1 MENYLTEKGK
11 YNMQEAWKTI
21 DGYERYQIS
30 NTGKVVSDKRQ
41 GSKGGEINPTKNEF
55 GYLQVKLYKDG
66 AGKYN
71 NFAVH
76 RLVASAFIDN
86 PYNLPEVNHKDGD
99 KNNNNVEN
107 LEWVTRQE
115 NVKHSFETGLNA
127 PHCGEENGNHK
138 LTQNDVDEIRKIYI
152 KGDELFGGAAL
163 AKEYGVSVS
172 TICRIARNEIWKVEN

>member
-1 MENYLTEKGK
+1 
-11 YNMQEAWKTI
+11 MQEVWKPI

-41 GSKGGEINPTKNEF
+41 GSKGGEMNPSRNEF
-55 GYLQVKLYKDG
+55 GYLQVKLYQDG
-66 AGKYN
+66 TGKYDI
-71 NFAVH
+71 FAVH

-86 PYNLPEVNHKDGD
+86 PYNLPEVNHKDGN

-127 PHCGEENGNHK
+127 PHYGEENGSHK

-152 KGDELFGGAAL
+152 KGNKLFGGAAL
-163 AKEYGVSVS
+163 AKEYGVAVS
-172 TICRIARNEIWKVEN
+172 TICRIARNETWKMID